1 MECFGCVI
9 IVDDGIPEQ
18 LGGAL
23 LMSQRKRV
31 VNNRRPKVIPMRLD
45 ATFFFERAVQSLDR
59 YHYDKALK
67 YFRRAVEYEPE
78 NPVNHCNMAGIL
90 SEMGRYEESN
100 VILHSVLEQIDPA
113 MTECH
118 YYLANN
124 FANMEL
130 YEAAEEALVRYLEN
144 DLEGQFLD
152 EADELLDLLNY
163 ELNRPT
169 KLVTIKSKENIYAH
183 DKARELLEAGLFSEA
198 VKMLEEIIQ
207 RDPEFLAARNNLGL
221 AYYYM
226 GLFEKSVTT
235 ITEVLDAE
243 PGNLHA
249 LCNLAIFYQHSNQDG
264 PLKALITQLNKTVPF
279 HPEHV
284 FKMATTLGIVGEH
297 REAYRHFRRLLRTG
311 ELAGEPSLHHFAA
324 VAATNL
330 MRYDEAH
337 KHWKQAEQLDSES
350 PVPTFHLRRLEKVR
364 TGEENPPT
372 HYHYHLPFEEQF
384 KQWEH
389 NPGQVTEALRRE
401 PLIRSSFFWALRH
414 GDRHTKVQVIQAL
427 GLVADEEVIEALKAF
442 LIDMDEDDELKR
454 VAVLVL
460 RSIGVQDS
468 LTVTFGGRT
477 LTLEARRRSA
487 KLPIWDS
494 AWQSVLEQALEG
506 MSGRYDV
513 VQQHDMM
520 TLWVDYLSRVYPEVP
535 KLHKSKGWAAALEY
549 WTAKMHRRTVTYTDL
564 VSRYGVSQ
572 ASISRYANRIDE
584 ACGIREKLDL
594 TTSSFH

>member
-1 MECFGCVI
+1 
-9 IVDDGIPEQ
+9 
-18 LGGAL
+18 
-23 LMSQRKRV
+23 MSQRKRAA
-31 VNNRRPKVIPMRLD
+31 NNRRPKVIPIRLD

-67 YFRRAVEYEPE
+67 YFRKAVEFEPE

-100 VILHSVLEQIDPA
+100 DVLRSVLDRIDPG
-113 MTECH
+113 MTECY

-124 FANMEL
+124 YANMEL

-144 DLEGQFLD
+144 DLDGQFLD
-152 EADELLDLLNY
+152 EADELLDLLKF

-169 KLVTIKSKENIYAH
+169 KLSTIKSKENVFAH
-183 DKARELLEAGLFSEA
+183 DKARELLEAGRFADA
-198 VKMLEEIIQ
+198 VKILEDIIAKE
-207 RDPEFLAARNNLGL
+207 PSFLAARNNLGL

-226 GLFEKSVTT
+226 GLFEKSVVT
-235 ITEVLDAE
+235 INEVLESE

-249 LCNLAIFYQHSNQDG
+249 LCNLAIFYQHSNQEG
-264 PLKALITQLNKTVPF
+264 PLRKLVDRLNKTVPF

-297 REAYRHFRRLLRTG
+297 KEAYRHFLRLLRTG

-330 MRYDEAH
+330 ARYDEAER
-337 KHWKQAEQLDSES
+337 HWKQAEKLDEGS
-350 PVPTFHLRRLEKVR
+350 PVPVYYLKKLEKVR
-364 TGEENPPT
+364 AGEESAPS

-384 KQWEH
+384 RQWEN
-389 NPGQVTEALRRE
+389 NPGLVTEALKRE

-414 GDRHTKVQVIQAL
+414 GDRKTKVQVIQAL
-427 GLVADEEVIEALKAF
+427 GLIADDEVIEALKAF
-442 LIDMDEDDELKR
+442 LIDADEEDELKR

-460 RSIGVQDS
+460 RSIGVQET

-477 LTLEARRRSA
+477 LTLEARRKSA
-487 KLPIWDS
+487 RLPVWDS
-494 AWQSVLEQALEG
+494 AWQAVLEQALAG

-520 TLWVDYLSRVYPEVP
+520 TLWVDFLSRVYPEVP
-535 KLHKSKGWAAALEY
+535 KLHKSTGWAAALEY
-549 WTAKMHRRTVTYTDL
+549 WTAKMHRRTVTYADL

-594 TTSSFH
+594 TTPSFH

>member
-1 MECFGCVI
+1 
-9 IVDDGIPEQ
+9 
-18 LGGAL
+18 
-23 LMSQRKRV
+23 MSQRKRAAKP
-31 VNNRRPKVIPMRLD
+31 RRPKVIPIRLD

-100 VILHSVLEQIDPA
+100 DVLRSVLDRIDPA
-113 MTECH
+113 MTECY

-124 FANMEL
+124 YANMEL

-144 DLEGQFLD
+144 DPDGQFLD
-152 EADELLDLLNY
+152 EADELLDLLKF

-169 KLVTIKSKENIYAH
+169 KLSTIKSKENVFAH
-183 DKARELLEAGLFSEA
+183 DKARELLEAGRFADA
-198 VKMLEEIIQ
+198 VKILEDIIV
-207 RDPEFLAARNNLGL
+207 REPTFLAARNNLGL

-226 GLFEKSVTT
+226 GLFEKSVVT
-235 ITEVLDAE
+235 ITEVLESE

-249 LCNLAIFYQHSNQDG
+249 LCNLAIFYQHSNREG
-264 PLKALITQLNKTVPF
+264 PLRELVERLNKTVPF

-330 MRYDEAH
+330 GRYAEAER
-337 KHWKQAEQLDSES
+337 HWNQAEKLDAGS
-350 PVPTFHLRRLEKVR
+350 PVPAYYLRRLEKVR
-364 TGEENPPT
+364 AGEENAPS

-384 KQWEH
+384 RQWE
-389 NPGQVTEALRRE
+389 NDPGLVTEALKRE

-414 GDRHTKVQVIQAL
+414 GDRKTKVQVIQAL
-427 GLVADEEVIEALKAF
+427 GLIADEEVIEALKAF
-442 LIDMDEDDELKR
+442 LIDADEEDELKR

-468 LTVTFGGRT
+468 LPVTFGGRT
-477 LTLEARRRSA
+477 LTLEARRKSA
-487 KLPIWDS
+487 RLPVWDS
-494 AWQSVLEQALEG
+494 AWQTVLEQALAG

-535 KLHKSKGWAAALEY
+535 KLHKSTGWAAALEY
-549 WTAKMHRRTVTYTDL
+549 WTAKMHRRTVTYADL

-594 TTSSFH
+594 TTPSFH

>member
-1 MECFGCVI
+1 MN
-9 IVDDGIPEQ
+9 
-18 LGGAL
+18 
-23 LMSQRKRV
+23 QRKRAAK
-31 VNNRRPKVIPMRLD
+31 NKSRRPKVIPMRLD

-59 YHYDKALK
+59 FHYDKALK

-100 VILHSVLEQIDPA
+100 VILRSVLDQIDPA
-113 MTECH
+113 MTECY

-124 FANMEL
+124 YANMEL
-130 YEAAEEALVRYLEN
+130 YEAAEEALIRYLEN
-144 DLEGQFLD
+144 DPEGQFLD

-163 ELNRPT
+163 ELNRPA
-169 KLVTIKSKENIYAH
+169 KISTIKSKENMYAH
-183 DKARELLEAGLFSEA
+183 DKARELLEAGRFAEA
-198 VKMLEEIIQ
+198 VRILEEIIQ
-207 RDPEFLAARNNLGL
+207 RQPDFLAARNNLGL

-226 GLFEKSVTT
+226 GLFEKSVQT

-249 LCNLAIFYQHSNQDG
+249 LCNLAIFYQHANRES
-264 PLKALITQLNKTVPF
+264 ALRLLMEKLRKTVPF

-284 FKMATTLGIVGEH
+284 FKLATTLGIVGEH
-297 REAYRHFRRLLRTG
+297 REAYRHFRRLLKTG

-324 VAATNL
+324 VAAMNL
-330 MRYDEAH
+330 GQYDEAERY
-337 KHWKQAEQLDSES
+337 WQQAKRLDSES
-350 PVPTFHLRRLEKVR
+350 EVPPFYLRKLDHIRA
-364 TGEENPPT
+364 GEETPPI

-384 KQWEH
+384 KRWETS
-389 NPGQVTEALRRE
+389 PALVSDALKRD

-414 GDRHTKVQVIQAL
+414 GDRRTKVQVIQAL
-427 GLVADEEVIEALKAF
+427 GLVADDEVIEALKAF
-442 LIDMDEDDELKR
+442 LIDPEEEDELKR

-468 LTVTFGGRT
+468 LSVTFSGRT
-477 LTLEARRRSA
+477 LTLEARRKSA
-487 KLPIWDS
+487 KLPVWDS
-494 AWQSVLEQALEG
+494 AWQAVLELALEN

-535 KLHKSKGWAAALEY
+535 KLHKSSGWAAALEY
-549 WTAKMHRRTVTYTDL
+549 WTAKMHRRPVTYADL

-594 TTSSFH
+594 TTSAFKEQQ

>member
-1 MECFGCVI
+1 
-9 IVDDGIPEQ
+9 
-18 LGGAL
+18 
-23 LMSQRKRV
+23 MSQRKRAAAS
-31 VNNRRPKVIPMRLD
+31 RRSNIIPIRMD

-59 YHYDKALK
+59 FRYDKALK

-100 VILHSVLEQIDPA
+100 VILRSVLDRIDPA
-113 MTECH
+113 MTECY

-124 FANMEL
+124 YANMEMF
-130 YEAAEEALVRYLEN
+130 EAAEESLVRYLEN
-144 DLEGQFLD
+144 DPEGQFL
-152 EADELLDLLNY
+152 EESDELLDLLHY

-169 KLVTIKSKENIYAH
+169 KLVTIKAKENLYAH
-183 DKARELLEAGLFSEA
+183 DKARDLLEAGRFAEA
-198 VKMLEEIIQ
+198 VKILEEIIGRQ
-207 RDPEFLAARNNLGL
+207 PDFLAARNNLGL

-226 GLFEKSVTT
+226 GLFDKSVAT
-235 ITEVLDAE
+235 ISEVLEAE

-249 LCNLAIFYQHSNQDG
+249 LCNLAIFYQHSHQRE
-264 PLKALITQLNKTVPF
+264 PLKALVEKLNKTVPF

-284 FKMATTLGIVGEH
+284 FKLATTLGIIGEH
-297 REAYRHFRRLLRTG
+297 RGAYQHFRRLMRTG

-324 VAATNL
+324 IAAVNL
-330 MRYDEAH
+330 QRYDDARR
-337 KHWKQAEQLDSES
+337 HWEQAERLDPES
-350 PVPTFHLRRLEKVR
+350 PVPPFYLKRLERVR
-364 TGEENPPT
+364 EGSAEAPA

-384 KQWEH
+384 KQWED
-389 NPGQVTEALRRE
+389 NPGQVTEAIKSD

-414 GDRHTKVQVIQAL
+414 GDRRTKVLVIQAL
-427 GLVADEEVIEALKAF
+427 GLVADDEVIEALKAF
-442 LIDMDEDDELKR
+442 LVDPDEEDELKR

-460 RSIGVQDS
+460 RSIGVQDTLS
-468 LTVTFGGRT
+468 VMFGGKT
-477 LTLEARRRSA
+477 LTLEARRKSA
-487 KLPIWDS
+487 RLPVWDS
-494 AWQSVLEQALEG
+494 AWQTVLEHALEG
-506 MSGRYDV
+506 MAGRYDV

-535 KLHKSKGWAAALEY
+535 KLHKSTGWAAALEY
-549 WTAKMHRRTVTYTDL
+549 WTAKMHRRTVTYADL

-594 TTSSFH
+594 TRPSFH

>member
-1 MECFGCVI
+1 
-9 IVDDGIPEQ
+9 
-18 LGGAL
+18 
-23 LMSQRKRV
+23 MSQRKRAA
-31 VNNRRPKVIPMRLD
+31 NNKNRRPKVISMRLD

-100 VILHSVLEQIDPA
+100 DILRSVLDQIDPA
-113 MTECH
+113 MTECY

-124 FANMEL
+124 YANMEL

-144 DLEGQFLD
+144 DTEGQFLD
-152 EADELLDLLNY
+152 EADELLDLLGY

-169 KLVTIKSKENIYAH
+169 KISTIKSKENMFAH
-183 DKARELLEAGLFSEA
+183 DKARELLEAGRFAEA
-198 VKMLEEIIQ
+198 VKMLEDIIK
-207 RDPEFLAARNNLGL
+207 REPGFLAARNNLGL

-226 GLFEKSVTT
+226 GLFDKSVQT

-249 LCNLAIFYQHSNQDG
+249 LCNLAIFYQHANRDG
-264 PLKALITQLNKTVPF
+264 ELRSLMEKLRKTVPF

-284 FKMATTLGIVGEH
+284 FKLATTLGIVGEH
-297 REAYRHFRRLLRTG
+297 REAYRHFCRLLKT
-311 ELAGEPSLHHFAA
+311 ELSGEPSLHHFAA
-324 VAATNL
+324 VAAANL
-330 MRYDEAH
+330 GLPDRAERY
-337 KHWKQAEQLDSES
+337 WQQAARLDPDSE
-350 PVPTFHLRRLEKVR
+350 VPAYYLRKLDKIRS
-364 TGEENPPT
+364 GEEKPPS

-384 KQWEH
+384 RRWEAT
-389 NPGQVTEALRRE
+389 PGLISEALRRD

-414 GDRHTKVQVIQAL
+414 GDRRTKVQVIQAL

-442 LIDMDEDDELKR
+442 LIDPEEEDELKR

-460 RSIGVQDS
+460 RSIGVQDT
-468 LTVTFGGRT
+468 LEVTFNGRIV
-477 LTLEARRRSA
+477 TLEARRKSG

-494 AWQSVLEQALEG
+494 AWQAVLEQALG
-506 MSGRYDV
+506 QMSGRYDV

-535 KLHKSKGWAAALEY
+535 KLHRSSGWAAALEY
-549 WTAKMHRRTVTYTDL
+549 WTAKMHRKSITYADL
-564 VSRYGVSQ
+564 VSRYGASQ

-594 TTSSFH
+594 TTPVFQ

>member
-1 MECFGCVI
+1 
-9 IVDDGIPEQ
+9 
-18 LGGAL
+18 
-23 LMSQRKRV
+23 MSQRKRAA
-31 VNNRRPKVIPMRLD
+31 NNRRPKVIPIRLD

-59 YHYDKALK
+59 YHYDRALK
-67 YFRRAVEYEPE
+67 YFRKAVEFEPE

-100 VILHSVLEQIDPA
+100 DILRSVLDRIDPA
-113 MTECH
+113 MTECY

-124 FANMEL
+124 YANMEL

-144 DLEGQFLD
+144 DLDGQFLE
-152 EADELLDLLNY
+152 EADELLDLLKF

-169 KLVTIKSKENIYAH
+169 KLSTIKSKENVFAH
-183 DKARELLEAGLFSEA
+183 DKARELLEAGRFADA
-198 VKMLEEIIQ
+198 VKILEDIIEKE
-207 RDPEFLAARNNLGL
+207 PSFLAARNNLGL

-226 GLFEKSVTT
+226 GLFEKSVVT
-235 ITEVLDAE
+235 INEVLESE

-264 PLKALITQLNKTVPF
+264 PLRKLVDRLNKTIPF

-297 REAYRHFRRLLRTG
+297 KEAYRHFLRLLRTG
-311 ELAGEPSLHHFAA
+311 ELSGEPSLHHFAA

-330 MRYDEAH
+330 ARYDDAER
-337 KHWKQAEQLDSES
+337 HWKQAEKLDEGS
-350 PVPTFHLRRLEKVR
+350 PVPLYYLKKLEKVR
-364 TGEENPPT
+364 AGEESAPS

-384 KQWEH
+384 RQWEN
-389 NPGQVTEALRRE
+389 NPGLVTEALKRE

-414 GDRHTKVQVIQAL
+414 GDRKTKVQVIQAL
-427 GLVADEEVIEALKAF
+427 GLIADDEVIEALKAF
-442 LIDMDEDDELKR
+442 LIDAGEEDELKR

-460 RSIGVQDS
+460 RSIGVQET
-468 LTVTFGGRT
+468 LAVTFGGRT
-477 LTLEARRRSA
+477 LTLEARRKSA
-487 KLPIWDS
+487 RLPVWDS
-494 AWQSVLEQALEG
+494 AWQAVLEEALAG
-506 MSGRYDV
+506 MAGRYDV

-520 TLWVDYLSRVYPEVP
+520 TLWVDFLSRVYPEVP
-535 KLHKSKGWAAALEY
+535 KLHKTTGWAAALEY
-549 WTAKMHRRTVTYTDL
+549 WTAKMHRRTVTYADL
-564 VSRYGVSQ
+564 VNRYGVSQ

-594 TTSSFH
+594 TTPSFH

>member
-1 MECFGCVI
+1 MN
-9 IVDDGIPEQ
+9 
-18 LGGAL
+18 
-23 LMSQRKRV
+23 QRKRAT
-31 VNNRRPKVIPMRLD
+31 NNKNRRPKVISMRLD

-100 VILHSVLEQIDPA
+100 DILRSVLDQIDPA
-113 MTECH
+113 MTECY

-124 FANMEL
+124 YANMEL

-144 DLEGQFLD
+144 DTEGQFLE
-152 EADELLDLLNY
+152 EADELLDLLGY

-169 KLVTIKSKENIYAH
+169 KISTIKSKENMFAH
-183 DKARELLEAGLFSEA
+183 DKARELLEAGRFAEA
-198 VKMLEEIIQ
+198 VKMLEEIIA
-207 RDPEFLAARNNLGL
+207 REPGFLAARNNLGL

-226 GLFEKSVTT
+226 GLFDKSVQT

-249 LCNLAIFYQHSNQDG
+249 LCNLAIFYQHANRDSE
-264 PLKALITQLNKTVPF
+264 LRSLMEKLRKTVPF

-284 FKMATTLGIVGEH
+284 FKLATTLGIVGEH
-297 REAYRHFRRLLRTG
+297 REAYRHFCRLLKT
-311 ELAGEPSLHHFAA
+311 ELSGEPSLHHFAA
-324 VAATNL
+324 VAAANL
-330 MRYDEAH
+330 GLLDRAERY
-337 KHWKQAEQLDSES
+337 WQQAGRLDPESE
-350 PVPTFHLRRLEKVR
+350 VPAYYLRKLDKIRS
-364 TGEENPPT
+364 GEEKPPS

-384 KQWEH
+384 RRWEAT
-389 NPGQVTEALRRE
+389 PGLISEALRRD

-414 GDRHTKVQVIQAL
+414 GDRRTKVQVIQAL
-427 GLVADEEVIEALKAF
+427 GLVADDEVIESLKAF
-442 LIDMDEDDELKR
+442 LIDPEEEDELKR

-460 RSIGVQDS
+460 RSIGVQDT
-468 LTVTFGGRT
+468 LEVTFNGRVV
-477 LTLEARRRSA
+477 TLEARRKSG

-494 AWQSVLEQALEG
+494 AWQAVLEQALG
-506 MSGRYDV
+506 QMSGRYDV

-535 KLHKSKGWAAALEY
+535 KLHRSSGWAAALEY
-549 WTAKMHRRTVTYTDL
+549 WTAKMHRKSITYADL
-564 VSRYGVSQ
+564 VSRYGASQ

-594 TTSSFH
+594 TTPVFQ

>member
-1 MECFGCVI
+1 
-9 IVDDGIPEQ
+9 
-18 LGGAL
+18 
-23 LMSQRKRV
+23 MSQRKRAAKP
-31 VNNRRPKVIPMRLD
+31 RRPKVIPIRLD

-90 SEMGRYEESN
+90 SEMGRYQESN
-100 VILHSVLEQIDPA
+100 DILRSVIDSIDPA
-113 MTECH
+113 MTECY

-124 FANMEL
+124 YANMEL
-130 YEAAEEALVRYLEN
+130 YEAAEEALVHYLEN
-144 DLEGQFLD
+144 DLDGQFLD
-152 EADELLDLLNY
+152 EADELLDLLKY

-169 KLVTIKSKENIYAH
+169 KLATIKSKENVFAH
-183 DKARELLEAGLFSEA
+183 DKARELLEAGRFADA
-198 VKMLEEIIQ
+198 VKILEDIIV
-207 RDPEFLAARNNLGL
+207 REPSFLAARNNLGL

-226 GLFEKSVTT
+226 GLFEKSVVT
-235 ITEVLDAE
+235 ITEVLESE

-249 LCNLAIFYQHSNQDG
+249 LCNLAIFYQHSNQEG
-264 PLKALITQLNKTVPF
+264 PLRSLIERLNKTVPF

-330 MRYDEAH
+330 SRYDEAE
-337 KHWKQAEQLDSES
+337 KHWKHAEKLDTDS
-350 PVPTFHLRRLEKVR
+350 PVPAYYLRRLEKVR
-364 TGEENPPT
+364 EGEDSAPA

-384 KQWEH
+384 RQWEN
-389 NPGQVTEALRRE
+389 NPALVTEALKRE

-414 GDRHTKVQVIQAL
+414 GDRKTKVQVIQAL
-427 GLVADEEVIEALKAF
+427 GLIADEEVIEALKAF
-442 LIDMDEDDELKR
+442 LIDTEEDDELKR

-468 LTVTFGGRT
+468 LAVTFGGRT
-477 LTLEARRRSA
+477 LTLEARRKSA
-487 KLPIWDS
+487 RLPVWDS
-494 AWQSVLEQALEG
+494 AWQGVLEHALAG

-520 TLWVDYLSRVYPEVP
+520 TLWVDFLSRVYPEVP
-535 KLHKSKGWAAALEY
+535 KLHKRAGWAAALEY
-549 WTAKMHRRTVTYTDL
+549 WTAKMHRRTVTYADL
-564 VSRYGVSQ
+564 VNRYGVSQ

-594 TTSSFH
+594 TTPSFH

>member
-1 MECFGCVI
+1 
-9 IVDDGIPEQ
+9 
-18 LGGAL
+18 
-23 LMSQRKRV
+23 MSQRKRAAQG
-31 VNNRRPKVIPMRLD
+31 RRPKVIPIRLD

-67 YFRRAVEYEPE
+67 YFRKAVEFEPE

-100 VILHSVLEQIDPA
+100 DVLRSVLDRIDPA
-113 MTECH
+113 MTECY

-124 FANMEL
+124 YANMEL

-144 DLEGQFLD
+144 DAEGQFLD
-152 EADELLDLLNY
+152 EADELLDLLKF

-169 KLVTIKSKENIYAH
+169 RLSTIKSKENVFAH
-183 DKARELLEAGLFSEA
+183 DKARELLEAGHFADA
-198 VKMLEEIIQ
+198 VSLLENIIK
-207 RDPEFLAARNNLGL
+207 REPGFLAARNNLGL

-226 GLFEKSVTT
+226 GLFEKSIVT
-235 ITEVLDAE
+235 ITEVLEAE

-249 LCNLAIFYQHSNQDG
+249 LCNLAIFYQHSNQEG
-264 PLKALITQLNKTVPF
+264 PLRELVNRLSKTLPF

-324 VAATNL
+324 VAAANL
-330 MRYDEAH
+330 GRYAEAE
-337 KHWKQAEQLDSES
+337 KHWQQAEKLDVGS
-350 PVPTFHLRRLEKVR
+350 PVPAYYLRKLDKVR
-364 TGEENPPT
+364 QGGENPPA

-384 KQWEH
+384 RQWES
-389 NPGQVTEALRRE
+389 NPSLVREALKRE

-414 GDRHTKVQVIQAL
+414 GDRKTKVQVIQAL
-427 GLVADEEVIEALKAF
+427 GLIADAEVIEALKAF
-442 LIDMDEDDELKR
+442 LIDADEEDELKR

-460 RSIGVQDS
+460 RSIGVQEA
-468 LTVTFGGRT
+468 LQVTFDGRT
-477 LTLEARRRSA
+477 LTLEARRKSA
-487 KLPIWDS
+487 RLPVWDS
-494 AWQSVLEQALEG
+494 AWQTVLEHALAG

-520 TLWVDYLSRVYPEVP
+520 TLWVDYLSRVYPDVP
-535 KLHKSKGWAAALEY
+535 KLHKSTGWAAALEY
-549 WTAKMHRRTVTYTDL
+549 WTAKMHRRTVTYADL

-594 TTSSFH
+594 TTPSFH

>member
-1 MECFGCVI
+1 
-9 IVDDGIPEQ
+9 
-18 LGGAL
+18 
-23 LMSQRKRV
+23 MSQRKRAESSK
-31 VNNRRPKVIPMRLD
+31 NRRPKVIPMRLD

-59 YHYDKALK
+59 FHYDKALK

-100 VILHSVLEQIDPA
+100 VILRSVLDQIDPA
-113 MTECH
+113 MTECY

-124 FANMEL
+124 YANMEL

-144 DLEGQFLD
+144 DPDGQFLE
-152 EADELLDLLNY
+152 EADELLDLLGY

-169 KLVTIKSKENIYAH
+169 KISTIKSKENMFAH
-183 DKARELLEAGLFSEA
+183 DKARELLEAGHFAEA
-198 VKMLEEIIQ
+198 VKILEEIIQ
-207 RDPEFLAARNNLGL
+207 RQPDFLAARNNLGL

-226 GLFEKSVTT
+226 GLFDKSVQT

-249 LCNLAIFYQHSNQDG
+249 LCNLAIFYQHAGREMS
-264 PLKALITQLNKTVPF
+264 LRALMEKLRKTVPF

-284 FKMATTLGIVGEH
+284 FKLATTLGIVGEH
-297 REAYRHFRRLLRTG
+297 REAYRHFRRLLHTG

-324 VAATNL
+324 VAAVNL
-330 MRYDEAH
+330 GRLDEAERY
-337 KHWKQAEQLDSES
+337 WRQAIRLDPDSEVPAYYLKKLDKIRVGEDKP
-350 PVPTFHLRRLEKVR
+350 PV
-364 TGEENPPT
+364 

-384 KQWEH
+384 KRWES
-389 NPGQVTEALRRE
+389 NPGLVSEALKQD

-414 GDRHTKVQVIQAL
+414 GDRRTKVQVIQAL
-427 GLVADEEVIEALKAF
+427 GLVADQEVIEALKAF
-442 LIDMDEDDELKR
+442 LVDPGEEDELKR

-468 LTVTFGGRT
+468 LIVTFSGRT
-477 LTLEARRRSA
+477 LTLEARRKSA
-487 KLPIWDS
+487 KLPVWDS
-494 AWQSVLEQALEG
+494 AWQAVLEKALEQ
-506 MSGRYDV
+506 MSSRYDV

-520 TLWVDYLSRVYPEVP
+520 TLWVDYLSRVYPDVP
-535 KLHKSKGWAAALEY
+535 KLHKAAGWAAALEY
-549 WTAKMHRRTVTYTDL
+549 WTAKMHRRTVTYADL

-594 TTSSFH
+594 TTPAFKEHP

>member
-1 MECFGCVI
+1 
-9 IVDDGIPEQ
+9 
-18 LGGAL
+18 
-23 LMSQRKRV
+23 MSQQKRV
-31 VNNRRPKVIPMRLD
+31 AAGKSRRPKVISMRLD

-100 VILHSVLEQIDPA
+100 DILRSVLDQIDPA
-113 MTECH
+113 MTECY

-124 FANMEL
+124 YANMEL

-144 DLEGQFLD
+144 DTEGQFLD
-152 EADELLDLLNY
+152 EADELLDLLGY

-169 KLVTIKSKENIYAH
+169 KISTIKSKENMFAH
-183 DKARELLEAGLFSEA
+183 DKARELLEAGRFAEA
-198 VKMLEEIIQ
+198 VKMLEEIIE
-207 RDPEFLAARNNLGL
+207 REPTFLAARNNLGL

-226 GLFEKSVTT
+226 GLFDKSVQT

-249 LCNLAIFYQHSNQDG
+249 LCNLAIFYQHANRESE
-264 PLKALITQLNKTVPF
+264 LRSLIEKLRKTVPF

-284 FKMATTLGIVGEH
+284 FKLATTLGIVGEH
-297 REAYRHFRRLLRTG
+297 REAYRHFCRLLKT
-311 ELAGEPSLHHFAA
+311 ELSGEPSLHHFAA
-324 VAATNL
+324 VAAANL
-330 MRYDEAH
+330 GLLDRAERY
-337 KHWKQAEQLDSES
+337 WQQAGRLDPDSE
-350 PVPTFHLRRLEKVR
+350 VPAYYLRKLDKIRD
-364 TGEENPPT
+364 GEEKPPT

-384 KQWEH
+384 RRWEAT
-389 NPGQVTEALRRE
+389 PGLISEALRRD

-414 GDRHTKVQVIQAL
+414 GDRRTKVQVIQAL
-427 GLVADEEVIEALKAF
+427 GLVADDEVIEALKAF
-442 LIDMDEDDELKR
+442 LIDKEEEDELKR

-460 RSIGVQDS
+460 RSIGVQDT
-468 LTVTFGGRT
+468 LEVTFNGRVV
-477 LTLEARRRSA
+477 TLEARRKSG

-494 AWQSVLEQALEG
+494 AWQAVLEQALG
-506 MSGRYDV
+506 QMSGRYDV

-535 KLHKSKGWAAALEY
+535 KLHRSSGWAAALEY
-549 WTAKMHRRTVTYTDL
+549 WTAKMHRKSITYADL
-564 VSRYGVSQ
+564 VSRYGASQ

-594 TTSSFH
+594 TTPVFQ

>member
-1 MECFGCVI
+1 
-9 IVDDGIPEQ
+9 
-18 LGGAL
+18 
-23 LMSQRKRV
+23 MSQRKRAA
-31 VNNRRPKVIPMRLD
+31 NNRRPKVIPIRLD

-59 YHYDKALK
+59 YHYDRALK
-67 YFRRAVEYEPE
+67 YFRKAVEFEPE

-100 VILHSVLEQIDPA
+100 EILRSVLDRIDPA
-113 MTECH
+113 MTECY

-124 FANMEL
+124 YANMEL

-144 DLEGQFLD
+144 DLDGQFLE
-152 EADELLDLLNY
+152 EADELLDLLKF

-169 KLVTIKSKENIYAH
+169 KLSTIKSKENVFAH
-183 DKARELLEAGLFSEA
+183 DKARELLEAGRFADA
-198 VKMLEEIIQ
+198 VKILEDIIEKE
-207 RDPEFLAARNNLGL
+207 PSFLAARNNLGL

-226 GLFEKSVTT
+226 GLFEKSVVT
-235 ITEVLDAE
+235 INEVLESE

-264 PLKALITQLNKTVPF
+264 PLRKLVDRLNKTIPF

-297 REAYRHFRRLLRTG
+297 KEAYRHFLRLLRTG
-311 ELAGEPSLHHFAA
+311 ELSGEPSLHHFAA

-330 MRYDEAH
+330 ARYDDAER
-337 KHWKQAEQLDSES
+337 HWKQAEKLDEGS
-350 PVPTFHLRRLEKVR
+350 PVPLYYLKKLEKVR
-364 TGEENPPT
+364 AGEESAPS

-384 KQWEH
+384 RQWEN
-389 NPGQVTEALRRE
+389 NPRLVTEALKRE

-414 GDRHTKVQVIQAL
+414 GDRKTKVQVIQAL
-427 GLVADEEVIEALKAF
+427 GLIADDEVIEALKAF
-442 LIDMDEDDELKR
+442 LIDAGEEDELKR

-460 RSIGVQDS
+460 RSIGVQET
-468 LTVTFGGRT
+468 LAVTFGGRT
-477 LTLEARRRSA
+477 LTLEARRKSA
-487 KLPIWDS
+487 RLPVWDS
-494 AWQSVLEQALEG
+494 AWQAVLEQALAG
-506 MSGRYDV
+506 MAGRYDV

-520 TLWVDYLSRVYPEVP
+520 TLWVDFLSRVYPEVP
-535 KLHKSKGWAAALEY
+535 KLHKTNGWAAALEY
-549 WTAKMHRRTVTYTDL
+549 WTAKMHRRTVTYADL
-564 VSRYGVSQ
+564 VNRYGVSQ

-594 TTSSFH
+594 TTPSFH

>member
-1 MECFGCVI
+1 
-9 IVDDGIPEQ
+9 
-18 LGGAL
+18 
-23 LMSQRKRV
+23 MSQRKRATQ
-31 VNNRRPKVIPMRLD
+31 NRRPKVIPMRLD

-100 VILHSVLEQIDPA
+100 VILRSVLDQIDPA
-113 MTECH
+113 MTECY

-124 FANMEL
+124 YANMEL
-130 YEAAEEALVRYLEN
+130 FEAAEDALVRYLEN
-144 DLEGQFLD
+144 DAEGQFL
-152 EADELLDLLNY
+152 EESDELLDLLHY

-169 KLVTIKSKENIYAH
+169 KLSTIKAKENIYAH
-183 DKARELLEAGLFSEA
+183 DKARELLEAGRFAEA
-198 VKMLEEIIQ
+198 VKILEEIIERQ
-207 RDPEFLAARNNLGL
+207 PDFLAARNNLGL

-226 GLFEKSVTT
+226 GLFEKSVAT
-235 ITEVLDAE
+235 ISEVLAVE

-249 LCNLAIFYQHSNQDG
+249 LCNLAIFYQHSNQQDQ
-264 PLKALITQLNKTVPF
+264 LRALIGKLNKTIPF

-297 REAYRHFRRLLRTG
+297 REAYQHFRRLLKTG

-324 VAATNL
+324 ISAVNL
-330 MRYDEAH
+330 KRYDEAR
-337 KHWKQAEQLDSES
+337 KHWQQAEKLDPDS
-350 PVPTFHLRRLEKVR
+350 PVPSYFLERLEQVR
-364 TGEENPPT
+364 EGKEKAPT

-384 KQWEH
+384 KRWEQS
-389 NPGQVTEALRRE
+389 PGQVTEAIKGD

-414 GDRHTKVQVIQAL
+414 GDRRTKVQVIQAL
-427 GLVADEEVIEALKAF
+427 GLVADDGVVEALKAF
-442 LIDMDEDDELKR
+442 LVDPDEEDELKR

-468 LTVTFGGRT
+468 LTVSFSGRT
-477 LTLEARRRSA
+477 LTLEARRKSA
-487 KLPIWDS
+487 RLPVWDS
-494 AWQSVLEQALEG
+494 AWQTVLEQALEG

-549 WTAKMHRRTVTYTDL
+549 WTAKMHRRTVTYADL
-564 VSRYGVSQ
+564 VNRYGVSQ

-594 TTSSFH
+594 TRPSFH

>member
-1 MECFGCVI
+1 
-9 IVDDGIPEQ
+9 
-18 LGGAL
+18 
-23 LMSQRKRV
+23 MSQRKRAAK
-31 VNNRRPKVIPMRLD
+31 NRRPKVIPIRLD

-67 YFRRAVEYEPE
+67 YFRKAVEFEPE

-100 VILHSVLEQIDPA
+100 DILRSVLERIDPA
-113 MTECH
+113 MTECY

-124 FANMEL
+124 YANMEL

-144 DLEGQFLD
+144 DLDGQFLD
-152 EADELLDLLNY
+152 EADELLDLLKF

-169 KLVTIKSKENIYAH
+169 KLSTIKSKENVFAH
-183 DKARELLEAGLFSEA
+183 DKARELLEAGRFADA
-198 VKMLEEIIQ
+198 VKILEDIIEKE
-207 RDPEFLAARNNLGL
+207 PGFLAARNNLGL

-226 GLFEKSVTT
+226 GLFEKSIVT
-235 ITEVLDAE
+235 INEVLDSE

-249 LCNLAIFYQHSNQDG
+249 LCNLAIFYQHSNQEG
-264 PLKALITQLNKTVPF
+264 PLRTLVDRLNKTVPF

-297 REAYRHFRRLLRTG
+297 KEAYRHFLRLLRTG
-311 ELAGEPSLHHFAA
+311 ELSGEPSLHHFAA

-330 MRYDEAH
+330 ARYDDAER
-337 KHWKQAEQLDSES
+337 HWKQAEKLDEGS
-350 PVPTFHLRRLEKVR
+350 PVPLYYLNKLEKVR
-364 TGEENPPT
+364 AGEESAPS

-384 KQWEH
+384 RQWEN
-389 NPGQVTEALRRE
+389 NPGLVTEALKRE

-414 GDRHTKVQVIQAL
+414 GDRKTKVQVIQAL
-427 GLVADEEVIEALKAF
+427 GLIADDEVIEALKAF
-442 LIDMDEDDELKR
+442 LIDAGEEDELKR

-460 RSIGVQDS
+460 RSIGVQET
-468 LTVTFGGRT
+468 LAVTFGGRT
-477 LTLEARRRSA
+477 LTLEARRKSA
-487 KLPIWDS
+487 RLPVWDS
-494 AWQSVLEQALEG
+494 AWQAVLEQALAG

-520 TLWVDYLSRVYPEVP
+520 TLWVDFLSRVYPDVP
-535 KLHKSKGWAAALEY
+535 KLHKTTGWAAALEY
-549 WTAKMHRRTVTYTDL
+549 WTAKMHRRTVTYADL

-594 TTSSFH
+594 TTPSFH

>member
-1 MECFGCVI
+1 
-9 IVDDGIPEQ
+9 
-18 LGGAL
+18 
-23 LMSQRKRV
+23 MSQRKRAAS
-31 VNNRRPKVIPMRLD
+31 NKSRRPKVIPMRLD

-59 YHYDKALK
+59 FHYDKALK

-100 VILHSVLEQIDPA
+100 VILRSVLDQIDPA
-113 MTECH
+113 MTECY

-124 FANMEL
+124 YANMEL

-144 DLEGQFLD
+144 DPEGQFLD
-152 EADELLDLLNY
+152 EADELLDLLGY

-169 KLVTIKSKENIYAH
+169 KIATIKSKENMYAH
-183 DKARELLEAGLFSEA
+183 DKARELLEAGRFAEA
-198 VKMLEEIIQ
+198 VKILEDIIERQ
-207 RDPEFLAARNNLGL
+207 PDFLAARNNLGL

-226 GLFEKSVTT
+226 GLFDKSVQT

-249 LCNLAIFYQHSNQDG
+249 LCNLAIFYQHANRDA
-264 PLKALITQLNKTVPF
+264 ALRSLMEKLRKTVPF

-284 FKMATTLGIVGEH
+284 FKLATTLGIVGEH
-297 REAYRHFRRLLRTG
+297 REAYRHFRRLLKTG
-311 ELAGEPSLHHFAA
+311 ELSGEPSLHHFAA
-324 VAATNL
+324 VAAANL
-330 MRYDEAH
+330 GLFDESDRY
-337 KHWKQAEQLDSES
+337 WRQAGRLDPDSE
-350 PVPTFHLRRLEKVR
+350 VPAFYLKKLEKIR
-364 TGEENPPT
+364 AGEEKPPV

-384 KQWEH
+384 KRWETS
-389 NPGQVTEALRRE
+389 PGLVSEALKRD

-414 GDRHTKVQVIQAL
+414 GDRRTKVQVIQAL
-427 GLVADEEVIEALKAF
+427 GLVADDEVIEALKAF
-442 LIDMDEDDELKR
+442 LVDPEEEDELKR

-468 LTVTFGGRT
+468 LVVTFSGRT
-477 LTLEARRRSA
+477 LTLEARRKSA
-487 KLPIWDS
+487 KLPVWDS
-494 AWQSVLEQALEG
+494 AWQAVLEQALEN

-535 KLHKSKGWAAALEY
+535 KLHKASGWAAALEY
-549 WTAKMHRRTVTYTDL
+549 WTAKMHRRTITYSDL
-564 VSRYGVSQ
+564 VNRYGASQ

-594 TTSSFH
+594 TTPAFKEPK

>member
-1 MECFGCVI
+1 
-9 IVDDGIPEQ
+9 
-18 LGGAL
+18 
-23 LMSQRKRV
+23 MSQRKHAA
-31 VNNRRPKVIPMRLD
+31 NSSKRRPKVISMRLD

-100 VILHSVLEQIDPA
+100 DILRSVLDQIDPA
-113 MTECH
+113 MTECY

-124 FANMEL
+124 YANMEL
-130 YEAAEEALVRYLEN
+130 YEAAEEALVSYLEN
-144 DLEGQFLD
+144 DTEGQFLD
-152 EADELLDLLNY
+152 EADELLDLLGY

-169 KLVTIKSKENIYAH
+169 KIATIKSKENLFAH
-183 DKARELLEAGLFSEA
+183 DKARELLEAGRFAEA
-198 VKMLEEIIQ
+198 VKMLEEIIKRQ
-207 RDPEFLAARNNLGL
+207 PDFLAARNNLGL

-226 GLFEKSVTT
+226 GLFDKSVQT
-235 ITEVLDAE
+235 ISEVLDVE

-249 LCNLAIFYQHSNQDG
+249 LCNLAIFYQHANRDSE
-264 PLKALITQLNKTVPF
+264 LKSLMAKLRKTVPF

-284 FKMATTLGIVGEH
+284 FKLATTLGIVGEH
-297 REAYRHFRRLLRTG
+297 REAYRHFCRLLAS
-311 ELAGEPSLHHFAA
+311 ELSGEPSLHHFAA
-324 VAATNL
+324 VAAVNL
-330 MRYDEAH
+330 GLHDRAQRY
-337 KHWKQAEQLDSES
+337 WQQAQRLDPESEVPSYYLRKLEQI
-350 PVPTFHLRRLEKVR
+350 R
-364 TGEENPPT
+364 TGEETPPT

-384 KQWEH
+384 RRWESR
-389 NPGQVTEALRRE
+389 PSLVSEALRRD

-414 GDRHTKVQVIQAL
+414 GDRRTKVQVIQAL
-427 GLVADEEVIEALKAF
+427 GLVADDEVIESLKAF
-442 LIDMDEDDELKR
+442 LIDPEEEDELKR

-460 RSIGVQDS
+460 RSIGVQDT
-468 LTVTFGGRT
+468 LEVTFNGRQVR
-477 LTLEARRRSA
+477 LEARRKPG
-487 KLPIWDS
+487 KLPVWDS
-494 AWQSVLEQALEG
+494 AWQAVLEQALSQ

-535 KLHKSKGWAAALEY
+535 KLHRAGGWAAALEY
-549 WTAKMHRRTVTYTDL
+549 WTAKMHRRSVTYADL
-564 VSRYGVSQ
+564 VSRYGASQ

-594 TTSSFH
+594 TTPVFQ

>member
-1 MECFGCVI
+1 
-9 IVDDGIPEQ
+9 
-18 LGGAL
+18 
-23 LMSQRKRV
+23 MSQRKRAAS
-31 VNNRRPKVIPMRLD
+31 NKSRRPKVIPMRLD

-59 YHYDKALK
+59 FHYDKALK

-100 VILHSVLEQIDPA
+100 VILRSVLDQIDPA
-113 MTECH
+113 MTECY

-124 FANMEL
+124 YANMEL

-144 DLEGQFLD
+144 DPEGQFLD
-152 EADELLDLLNY
+152 EADELLDLLGY

-169 KLVTIKSKENIYAH
+169 KIATIKSKENMYAH
-183 DKARELLEAGLFSEA
+183 DKARELLEAGRFAEA
-198 VKMLEEIIQ
+198 VKILEDIIERQ
-207 RDPEFLAARNNLGL
+207 PDFLAARNNLGL

-226 GLFEKSVTT
+226 GLFDKSVQT

-249 LCNLAIFYQHSNQDG
+249 LCNLAIFYQHANRDA
-264 PLKALITQLNKTVPF
+264 ALRSLMEKLRKTVPF

-284 FKMATTLGIVGEH
+284 FKLATTLGIVGEH
-297 REAYRHFRRLLRTG
+297 REAYRHFRRLLKTG
-311 ELAGEPSLHHFAA
+311 ELSGEPSLHHFAA
-324 VAATNL
+324 VAAANL
-330 MRYDEAH
+330 GLFDEADRY
-337 KHWKQAEQLDSES
+337 WRQALRLDPDSE
-350 PVPTFHLRRLEKVR
+350 VPAFYLKKLEKIR
-364 TGEENPPT
+364 AGEEKPPV

-384 KQWEH
+384 KRWETS
-389 NPGQVTEALRRE
+389 PGLVSEALKRD

-414 GDRHTKVQVIQAL
+414 GDRRTKVQVIQAL

-442 LIDMDEDDELKR
+442 LVDPEEEDELKR

-468 LTVTFGGRT
+468 LIVTFSGRT
-477 LTLEARRRSA
+477 LTLEARRKSA
-487 KLPIWDS
+487 KLPVWDS
-494 AWQSVLEQALEG
+494 AWQAVLEQALEN

-535 KLHKSKGWAAALEY
+535 KLHKASGWAAALEY
-549 WTAKMHRRTVTYTDL
+549 WTAKMHRRTITYSDL
-564 VSRYGVSQ
+564 VNRYGASQ

-594 TTSSFH
+594 TTPAFKEPK